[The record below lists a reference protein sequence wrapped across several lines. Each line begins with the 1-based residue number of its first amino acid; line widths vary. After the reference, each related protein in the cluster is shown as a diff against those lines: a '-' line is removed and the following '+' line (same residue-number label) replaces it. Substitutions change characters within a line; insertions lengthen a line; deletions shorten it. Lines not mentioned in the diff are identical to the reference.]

1 MAAFTSTQTGNWD
14 DGATWGNT
22 SPGVKGTDWPGLA
35 GDTAIIANTHVV
47 TYNVYET
54 NQLGDVTIDAGGELT
69 WVTSMDTRIE
79 LGTAATFIIAGTITI
94 GSSGTPIDKAYTAY
108 IVLNATS
115 NAEYFN
121 CYADSIVSIYG
132 DSDFYGSTF
141 TADVAS
147 DWTSGQTFTVTGDL
161 TSTWAV
167 GNTLALLKDG
177 ASASASTDMVYVTIA
192 SLALNGSD
200 TDITINEAFP
210 SGSYSTDS
218 IVYNIG
224 RNVIIALNGSTTI
237 VNAGDSSSARAYL
250 RGTYDSMADINSA
263 MFLNGYT
270 TVIYGA
276 ILNDVTMIG
285 FYEPI
290 DNIGNPEKVE
300 INNLFYAY
308 TFTATTSDISF
319 WTGSNILFYNVN
331 GLYFNNC
338 NLSNVAITSSSYIS
352 AITFSNLE
360 LHLFKNSSTSEIF
373 QIYNT
378 VMSNISVVSGE
389 NQNGLSYTEYDIFEF
404 NLSPAR
410 PYYDIF
416 FQKLNSSIT
425 TLESLISVVNSSTV
439 DFPYQ
444 VQINDFNDGG
454 PVMTGTYGKA
464 TYETADGSGSLP
476 SQRSGGNS
484 EVWQIITYSNITFP
498 RKILV
503 PIDFNYYTTAS
514 STKTFRVYFQTDYT
528 SEAKYIVHFYHPDIG
543 PLIDEGTISTRASSS
558 DWTQYAEFAS
568 QNFTTAAWVKI
579 SVYVWGY
586 EASNYIW
593 VDPLVEVS

>member
-1 MAAFTSTQTGNWD
+1 MAAFTSTQTGNWN

-22 SPGVKGTDWPGLA
+22 SPGVKGTDWPGNA
-35 GDTAIIANTHVV
+35 GDTATIANTHVV
-47 TYNVYET
+47 TYNVSET
-54 NQLGDVTIDAGGELT
+54 NQLGDVTINAGGELT
-69 WVTSMDTRIE
+69 WVTNMDTRLE
-79 LGTAATFIIAGTITI
+79 LGTAATLTIAGAITV
-94 GSSGTPIDKAYTAY
+94 GSLGTPIDKAYTAY

-115 NAEYFN
+115 SGEYFN
-121 CYADSIVSIYG
+121 CHTDSIVSIYG

-147 DWTSGQTFTVTGDL
+147 DWTSGQTFTVIGDL
-161 TSTWAV
+161 TSIWAI

-177 ASASASTDMVYVTIA
+177 AYASPTTDMVYVTIA

-224 RNVIIALNGSTTI
+224 RNVIIALNGSTTP
-237 VNAGDSSSARAYL
+237 VNSGDSSSARIYL
-250 RGTYDSMADINSA
+250 RGTYDSMADVNSA
-263 MFLNGYT
+263 MILNGYEVNVT
-270 TVIYGA
+270 GA

-285 FYEPI
+285 FYSSLTDAGDPL
-290 DNIGNPEKVE
+290 KVE
-300 INNLFYAY
+300 VNNLFYASV
-308 TFTATTSDISF
+308 TTSANSDMSF
-319 WTGSNILFYNVN
+319 WTGSNILFY
-331 GLYFNNC
+331 GIWASLFSNC
-338 NLSNVAITSSSYIS
+338 NLSNIALTAASTIVGIN
-352 AITFSNLE
+352 FSNLE
-360 LHLFKNSSTSEIF
+360 LYLFKNSSSNEIF
-373 QIYNT
+373 QIYT
-378 VMSNISVVSGE
+378 TTMSNISVVSGE

-404 NLSPAR
+404 NLTPGR

-425 TLESLISVVNSSTV
+425 TLENLISIVNSSTV

-476 SQRSGGNS
+476 NQRSGGNS
-484 EVWQIITYSNITFP
+484 DVWQIITYSNITFP

-528 SEAKYIVHFYHPDIG
+528 SEAKYIVHFFHPDIG